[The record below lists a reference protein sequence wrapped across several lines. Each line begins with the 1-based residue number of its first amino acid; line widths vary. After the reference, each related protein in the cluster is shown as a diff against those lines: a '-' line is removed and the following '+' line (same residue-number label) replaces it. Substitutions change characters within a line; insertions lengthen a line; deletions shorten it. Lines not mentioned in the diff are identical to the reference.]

1 MKLKGY
7 SAISTFSGKSGIR
20 SAKYICQFTLL
31 MFILSP
37 VDFFISLVENLL
49 LGLTPEKF
57 LKFNTFPEGVLEVLH
72 VTFKSSGISLKECYG
87 GLLWDVKITSYQWSI
102 SCTKRSWME
111 LVLKDNTW
119 EIYTRKLILPGSR
132 NHVMHFWT
140 VESTVSL
147 YYVVIQMSRF
157 CSVFRKLNL
166 SCTVYIQDTIGERS
180 IRNIKETVK
189 PNKEIFSSLVF
200 QILSLKEW
208 QCCFSPWNWKRL
220 KRFNKLLHLDNW
232 NKNEKYKRDNAV

>member
-1 MKLKGY
+1 
-7 SAISTFSGKSGIR
+7 
-20 SAKYICQFTLL
+20 

-180 IRNIKETVK
+180 IHNIKEIVK
-189 PNKEIFSSLVF
+189 PNKEISHLLFFKFYFLRSDNVAF
-200 QILSLKEW
+200 HHGIGKD
-208 QCCFSPWNWKRL
+208 WNASINRCT
-220 KRFNKLLHLDNW
+220 
-232 NKNEKYKRDNAV
+232 

>member
-49 LGLTPEKF
+49 LGLTPENF

-119 EIYTRKLILPGSR
+119 EVYTRKLILPGSR

-180 IRNIKETVK
+180 IHNIKEIVK
-189 PNKEIFSSLVF
+189 PNKEISHLLFFKFYFLRSDNVAFHHGIGKDWNAS
-200 QILSLKEW
+200 IN
-208 QCCFSPWNWKRL
+208 CCT
-220 KRFNKLLHLDNW
+220 
-232 NKNEKYKRDNAV
+232 

>member
-37 VDFFISLVENLL
+37 VDFFIFLVENLL
-49 LGLTPEKF
+49 LGLTPENF

-72 VTFKSSGISLKECYG
+72 VTFKSSGISLKECYA

-147 YYVVIQMSRF
+147 YYVVTQMSRF

-180 IRNIKETVK
+180 IHNIKEIVK
-189 PNKEIFSSLVF
+189 PNKEISHLLFFKFYFLRSDNVAFHHGIGKDWNAS
-200 QILSLKEW
+200 IN
-208 QCCFSPWNWKRL
+208 CCT
-220 KRFNKLLHLDNW
+220 
-232 NKNEKYKRDNAV
+232 

>member
-20 SAKYICQFTLL
+20 LAKYICQFTLL

-49 LGLTPEKF
+49 LGLTPEYF

-72 VTFKSSGISLKECYG
+72 VTLGISLKECYA

-180 IRNIKETVK
+180 IHNIKEIVK
-189 PNKEIFSSLVF
+189 PNKEISHLLFFKFYFLRSDNVAFHHGIGKDWNAS
-200 QILSLKEW
+200 IN
-208 QCCFSPWNWKRL
+208 CCT
-220 KRFNKLLHLDNW
+220 
-232 NKNEKYKRDNAV
+232 

>member
-49 LGLTPEKF
+49 LGLTPENF

-72 VTFKSSGISLKECYG
+72 VTFKSSGISMKECYG
-87 GLLWDVKITSYQWSI
+87 GLQWDVKITSYQWSI

-180 IRNIKETVK
+180 IHNIKEIVK
-189 PNKEIFSSLVF
+189 PNKEISHLLFFKFYFLRSDNVAFHHGIGKDWNAS
-200 QILSLKEW
+200 IN
-208 QCCFSPWNWKRL
+208 CCT
-220 KRFNKLLHLDNW
+220 
-232 NKNEKYKRDNAV
+232 

>member
-1 MKLKGY
+1 
-7 SAISTFSGKSGIR
+7 
-20 SAKYICQFTLL
+20 

-37 VDFFISLVENLL
+37 VDFFIFLVENLL
-49 LGLTPEKF
+49 LGLTPENF

-111 LVLKDNTW
+111 LVLKNNTW

-180 IRNIKETVK
+180 IHNIKEIVK
-189 PNKEIFSSLVF
+189 PNKGISHLLFFKFYFLRSDNVAFHHGIGKDWNAS
-200 QILSLKEW
+200 IN
-208 QCCFSPWNWKRL
+208 CCT
-220 KRFNKLLHLDNW
+220 
-232 NKNEKYKRDNAV
+232 

>member
-1 MKLKGY
+1 
-7 SAISTFSGKSGIR
+7 
-20 SAKYICQFTLL
+20 

-49 LGLTPEKF
+49 LGLTPENF

-72 VTFKSSGISLKECYG
+72 VTFKSSGISLKECYA

-180 IRNIKETVK
+180 IHNIKEIVK
-189 PNKEIFSSLVF
+189 PNKEISHLLFFKFYFLRSDNVAF
-200 QILSLKEW
+200 HHGIGKD
-208 QCCFSPWNWKRL
+208 WNASINRCT
-220 KRFNKLLHLDNW
+220 
-232 NKNEKYKRDNAV
+232 

>member
-1 MKLKGY
+1 
-7 SAISTFSGKSGIR
+7 
-20 SAKYICQFTLL
+20 

-49 LGLTPEKF
+49 LGLTPENF

-72 VTFKSSGISLKECYG
+72 VTLGISLKECYA

-180 IRNIKETVK
+180 IHNIKEIVK
-189 PNKEIFSSLVF
+189 PNKEISHLLFFKFYFLRSDNVAFHHGIGKDWNAS
-200 QILSLKEW
+200 IN
-208 QCCFSPWNWKRL
+208 CCT
-220 KRFNKLLHLDNW
+220 
-232 NKNEKYKRDNAV
+232 

>member
-49 LGLTPEKF
+49 LGLTPENF

-132 NHVMHFWT
+132 NHCNAFLDRGVD
-140 VESTVSL
+140 
-147 YYVVIQMSRF
+147 
-157 CSVFRKLNL
+157 SVFVLCGNTDVSVL
-166 SCTVYIQDTIGERS
+166 
-180 IRNIKETVK
+180 
-189 PNKEIFSSLVF
+189 L
-200 QILSLKEW
+200 
-208 QCCFSPWNWKRL
+208 CFSEVEPI
-220 KRFNKLLHLDNW
+220 LHSVYSGYYW
-232 NKNEKYKRDNAV
+232 GAKHT

>member
-1 MKLKGY
+1 
-7 SAISTFSGKSGIR
+7 
-20 SAKYICQFTLL
+20 

-49 LGLTPEKF
+49 LGLTPENF

-157 CSVFRKLNL
+157 CSVFRKFNL

-180 IRNIKETVK
+180 IHNIKEIVK
-189 PNKEIFSSLVF
+189 PNKEISHLLFFKFYFLRSDNVAFHHGIGKDWNAS
-200 QILSLKEW
+200 IN
-208 QCCFSPWNWKRL
+208 CCT
-220 KRFNKLLHLDNW
+220 
-232 NKNEKYKRDNAV
+232 

>member
-1 MKLKGY
+1 
-7 SAISTFSGKSGIR
+7 
-20 SAKYICQFTLL
+20 

-102 SCTKRSWME
+102 NCTKRSWME

-180 IRNIKETVK
+180 MHNIKEIVK
-189 PNKEIFSSLVF
+189 PNKEISHLLFFKFYFLRSDNVAFHHGIGKDWNAS
-200 QILSLKEW
+200 IN
-208 QCCFSPWNWKRL
+208 CCT
-220 KRFNKLLHLDNW
+220 
-232 NKNEKYKRDNAV
+232 

>member
-49 LGLTPEKF
+49 LGLTPENF

-72 VTFKSSGISLKECYG
+72 VTLGISLKECYA

-147 YYVVIQMSRF
+147 YYVVIQMSQF

-180 IRNIKETVK
+180 IHNIKEIVK
-189 PNKEIFSSLVF
+189 PNKEISHLLFFKFYFLRSDNVAFHHGIGKDWNAS
-200 QILSLKEW
+200 IN
-208 QCCFSPWNWKRL
+208 CCT
-220 KRFNKLLHLDNW
+220 
-232 NKNEKYKRDNAV
+232 

>member
-1 MKLKGY
+1 
-7 SAISTFSGKSGIR
+7 
-20 SAKYICQFTLL
+20 

-49 LGLTPEKF
+49 LGLTPENF

-180 IRNIKETVK
+180 IHNIIEIVK
-189 PNKEIFSSLVF
+189 PNKEISHLLFFKFYFLRSDNVAFHHGIGKDWNAS
-200 QILSLKEW
+200 IN
-208 QCCFSPWNWKRL
+208 CCT
-220 KRFNKLLHLDNW
+220 
-232 NKNEKYKRDNAV
+232 

>member
-37 VDFFISLVENLL
+37 VDFFIFLVENLL
-49 LGLTPEKF
+49 LGLTPENF

-87 GLLWDVKITSYQWSI
+87 GLQWDVKITSYQWSI

-180 IRNIKETVK
+180 IHNIKEIVK
-189 PNKEIFSSLVF
+189 PNKEISHLLFFKFYFLRSDNVAFHHGIGKDWNAS
-200 QILSLKEW
+200 IN
-208 QCCFSPWNWKRL
+208 CCT
-220 KRFNKLLHLDNW
+220 
-232 NKNEKYKRDNAV
+232 

>member
-1 MKLKGY
+1 
-7 SAISTFSGKSGIR
+7 
-20 SAKYICQFTLL
+20 

-49 LGLTPEKF
+49 LGLTPENF

-180 IRNIKETVK
+180 IHNIKEIVK
-189 PNKEIFSSLVF
+189 PNKEISHLLFFKFYFLRSDNVAFHHGIGKDWNAS
-200 QILSLKEW
+200 IN
-208 QCCFSPWNWKRL
+208 CCT
-220 KRFNKLLHLDNW
+220 
-232 NKNEKYKRDNAV
+232 